1 MYFERPHGQ
10 RRENFQMKMKK
21 LGASILATI
30 MAASMLAGCGQ
41 SSTQTSETTTDAQVS
56 EATEV
61 ASDAA
66 TAADEAA
73 ATKSI
78 EPTEITF
85 WHYMTGN
92 LEETLTA
99 LTDEFNSTNEY
110 GITVTLV
117 NQGYASDLQTKLQA
131 SAAADALPDLTQAYN
146 NWLTPYLDKIVHL
159 DDFVA
164 NDFDNWDDIVEAY
177 RGECSE
183 FGFVHAVPFNKSTY
197 VLFYNKTLFDEL
209 GIEAPKTWAD
219 VEADAKI
226 VNDAKGIAFIGY
238 DDSTGAIEA
247 TLKQNGESFVDETGA
262 LFDTDG
268 GREAFEYLSNLYSNG
283 YARLVG
289 EDKYFSNVL
298 SAQSMLGYIGS
309 STGASYITVDGWEMG
324 VCPVPS
330 NKESAAYCAGTNLVM
345 FTQDA
350 NKQLAAWEYMKWLT
364 SEEATVT
371 WATGTGYLPVRTSA
385 YESADYQ
392 NFMASDVT
400 ATAAYEQSDAF
411 FTSLASYDA
420 SNDVRTAVAAKMEE
434 LILDETAPQDAL
446 DALVE
451 EINAQF

>member
-1 MYFERPHGQ
+1 MYFKRPHGQ

-131 SAAADALPDLTQAYN
+131 SAAADALPDLSQAYN
-146 NWLTPYLDKIVHL
+146 NWLTPYLDRIVHL

-268 GREAFEYLSNLYSNG
+268 GREAFEYLSNLYNNG

-289 EDKYFSNVL
+289 EDGYFSNVI
-298 SAQSMLGYIGS
+298 SNQNIASYVGS
-309 STGASYITVDGWEMG
+309 SAGVSYITAEGWELG
-324 VCPVPS
+324 VAPLPG
-330 NKESAAYCAGTNLVM
+330 NKVNAANMAGTNIVM
-345 FTQDA
+345 FSQDT
-350 NKQLAAWEYMKWLT
+350 NKQLAAWEYLKFLT
-364 SEEATVT
+364 STESTSK
-371 WATGTGYLPVRTSA
+371 WAVSTGYLPVRQSA
-385 YESADYQ
+385 YE
-392 NFMASDVT
+392 T
-400 ATAAYEQSDAF
+400 AEYKAYMEENICAAACYEQSKDF
-411 FTSLASYDA
+411 FYSPTFDA
-420 SNDVRTAVAAKMEE
+420 SNDIRNSVSPAFEQLVLDKADAQTWFDT
-434 LILDETAPQDAL
+434 ILST
-446 DALVE
+446 
-451 EINAQF
+451 INAQY

>member
-1 MYFERPHGQ
+1 MYFKYPYGQ

-30 MAASMLAGCGQ
+30 MATSMLAGCGQ
-41 SSTQTSETTTDAQVS
+41 SSTQTPETTSDAQVT

-226 VNDAKGIAFIGY
+226 VKDAKGIAFIGY

-247 TLKQNGESFVDETGA
+247 TLKQNGENFVDETGA

-289 EDKYFSNVL
+289 EDGYFSNVI
-298 SAQSMLGYIGS
+298 SNQNIASYVGS
-309 STGASYITVDGWEMG
+309 SAGVSYITAEGWELG
-324 VCPVPS
+324 VAPLPG
-330 NKESAAYCAGTNLVM
+330 NKVNAANMAGTNIVM
-345 FTQDA
+345 FSQDT
-350 NKQLAAWEYMKWLT
+350 NKQLAAWEYLKFLT
-364 SEEATVT
+364 STESTSK
-371 WATGTGYLPVRTSA
+371 WAVSTGYLPVRQSA
-385 YESADYQ
+385 YE
-392 NFMASDVT
+392 T
-400 ATAAYEQSDAF
+400 AEYKAYMEENICAAACYEQSKDF
-411 FTSLASYDA
+411 FYSPTFDA
-420 SNDVRTAVAAKMEE
+420 SNDIRNSVSPAFEQLVLDKADAQTWFDT
-434 LILDETAPQDAL
+434 ILST
-446 DALVE
+446 
-451 EINAQF
+451 INAQY

>member
-1 MYFERPHGQ
+1 
-10 RRENFQMKMKK
+10 MKMKK

-41 SSTQTSETTTDAQVS
+41 SSTQTSETTSDAQVS

-247 TLKQNGESFVDETGA
+247 TLKQNGENFVDETGA

-289 EDKYFSNVL
+289 EDGYFSNVI
-298 SAQSMLGYIGS
+298 SNQNIASYVGS
-309 STGASYITVDGWEMG
+309 SAGVSYITAEGWELG
-324 VCPVPS
+324 VAPLPG
-330 NKESAAYCAGTNLVM
+330 NKVNAANMAGTNIVM
-345 FTQDA
+345 FSQDT
-350 NKQLAAWEYMKWLT
+350 NKQLAAWEYLKFLT
-364 SEEATVT
+364 STESTSK
-371 WATGTGYLPVRTSA
+371 WAVSTGYLPVRQSA
-385 YESADYQ
+385 YE
-392 NFMASDVT
+392 T
-400 ATAAYEQSDAF
+400 AEYKAYMEENICAAACYEQSKDF
-411 FTSLASYDA
+411 FYSPTFDA
-420 SNDVRTAVAAKMEE
+420 SNDIRNSVSPAFEQLVLDKADAQTWFDT
-434 LILDETAPQDAL
+434 ILST
-446 DALVE
+446 
-451 EINAQF
+451 INAQY

>member
-1 MYFERPHGQ
+1 
-10 RRENFQMKMKK
+10 MKMKK

-41 SSTQTSETTTDAQVS
+41 SSTQTSETTSDAQVS

-247 TLKQNGESFVDETGA
+247 TLKQNGENFVDETGA

-289 EDKYFSNVL
+289 EDGYFSNVI
-298 SAQSMLGYIGS
+298 SNQNIASYVGS
-309 STGASYITVDGWEMG
+309 SAGVSYITAEGWELG
-324 VCPVPS
+324 VAPLPG
-330 NKESAAYCAGTNLVM
+330 NKVNAANMAGTNIVM
-345 FTQDA
+345 FSQDT
-350 NKQLAAWEYMKWLT
+350 NKQLAAWEYLKFLT
-364 SEEATVT
+364 STESTSK
-371 WATGTGYLPVRTSA
+371 WAVSTGYLPVRQSA
-385 YESADYQ
+385 YETAEYKAY
-392 NFMASDVT
+392 MAENIC
-400 ATAAYEQSDAF
+400 AAACYEQSKDF
-411 FTSLASYDA
+411 FYSPTFDA
-420 SNDVRTAVAAKMEE
+420 SNDIRNSVSPAFEQLVLDKADAQTWFDT
-434 LILDETAPQDAL
+434 ILST
-446 DALVE
+446 
-451 EINAQF
+451 INAQY

>member
-1 MYFERPHGQ
+1 
-10 RRENFQMKMKK
+10 MKMKK

-41 SSTQTSETTTDAQVS
+41 SSTQTSETASDAQVS

-247 TLKQNGESFVDETGA
+247 TLKQNGENFVDETGA

-289 EDKYFSNVL
+289 EDGYFSNVI
-298 SAQSMLGYIGS
+298 SNQNIASYVGS
-309 STGASYITVDGWEMG
+309 SAGVSYITAEGWELG
-324 VCPVPS
+324 VAPLPG
-330 NKESAAYCAGTNLVM
+330 NKVNAANMAGTNIVM
-345 FTQDA
+345 FSQDT
-350 NKQLAAWEYMKWLT
+350 NKQLAAWEYLKFLT
-364 SEEATVT
+364 STESTSK
-371 WATGTGYLPVRTSA
+371 WAVSTGYLPVRQSA
-385 YESADYQ
+385 YETAEYKAY
-392 NFMASDVT
+392 MAENIC
-400 ATAAYEQSDAF
+400 AAACYEQSKDF
-411 FTSLASYDA
+411 FYSPTFNA
-420 SNDVRTAVAAKMEE
+420 SNDIRNSVAPAFEQLVLDKADAQTWFDT
-434 LILDETAPQDAL
+434 ILST
-446 DALVE
+446 
-451 EINAQF
+451 INAQY

>member
-1 MYFERPHGQ
+1 
-10 RRENFQMKMKK
+10 MKMKK

-30 MAASMLAGCGQ
+30 MATSMLAGCGQ
-41 SSTQTSETTTDAQVS
+41 SSTQTPETTSDAQVT

-226 VNDAKGIAFIGY
+226 VKDAKGIAFIGY

-247 TLKQNGESFVDETGA
+247 TLKQNGENFVDETGA

-289 EDKYFSNVL
+289 EDGYFSNVI
-298 SAQSMLGYIGS
+298 SNQNIASYVGS
-309 STGASYITVDGWEMG
+309 SAGVSYITAEGWELG
-324 VCPVPS
+324 VAPLPG
-330 NKESAAYCAGTNLVM
+330 NKVNAANMAGTNIVM
-345 FTQDA
+345 FSQDT
-350 NKQLAAWEYMKWLT
+350 NKQLAAWEYLKFLT
-364 SEEATVT
+364 STESTSK
-371 WATGTGYLPVRTSA
+371 WAVSTGYLPVRQSA
-385 YESADYQ
+385 YE
-392 NFMASDVT
+392 T
-400 ATAAYEQSDAF
+400 AEYKAYMEENICAAACYEQSKDF
-411 FTSLASYDA
+411 FYSPTFDA
-420 SNDVRTAVAAKMEE
+420 SNDIRNSVSPAFEQLVLDKADAQTWFDT
-434 LILDETAPQDAL
+434 ILST
-446 DALVE
+446 
-451 EINAQF
+451 INAQY

>member
-1 MYFERPHGQ
+1 
-10 RRENFQMKMKK
+10 MKMKK

-41 SSTQTSETTTDAQVS
+41 SSTQTSETTSDAQVS

-247 TLKQNGESFVDETGA
+247 TLKQNGENFVDETGA

-289 EDKYFSNVL
+289 EDGYFSNVI
-298 SAQSMLGYIGS
+298 SNQNIASYVGS
-309 STGASYITVDGWEMG
+309 SAGVSYITAEGWELG
-324 VCPVPS
+324 VAPLPG
-330 NKESAAYCAGTNLVM
+330 NKVNAANMAGTNIVM
-345 FTQDA
+345 FSQDT
-350 NKQLAAWEYMKWLT
+350 NKQLAAWEYLKFLT
-364 SEEATVT
+364 STESTSK
-371 WATGTGYLPVRTSA
+371 WAVSTGYLPVRQSA
-385 YESADYQ
+385 YETAEYKAY
-392 NFMASDVT
+392 MAENIC
-400 ATAAYEQSDAF
+400 AAACYEQSKDF
-411 FTSLASYDA
+411 FYSPTFNA
-420 SNDVRTAVAAKMEE
+420 SNDIRNSVSPAFEQLVLDKADAQTWFDT
-434 LILDETAPQDAL
+434 ILST
-446 DALVE
+446 
-451 EINAQF
+451 INAQY

>member
-1 MYFERPHGQ
+1 
-10 RRENFQMKMKK
+10 MKMKK

-41 SSTQTSETTTDAQVS
+41 SSTQTSETTSDAQVS

-247 TLKQNGESFVDETGA
+247 TLKQNGENFVDETGA

-289 EDKYFSNVL
+289 EDGYFSNVI
-298 SAQSMLGYIGS
+298 SNQNIASYVGS
-309 STGASYITVDGWEMG
+309 SAGVSYITADGWELG
-324 VCPVPS
+324 VAPLPG
-330 NKESAAYCAGTNLVM
+330 NKVNAANMAGTNIVM
-345 FTQDA
+345 FSQDT
-350 NKQLAAWEYMKWLT
+350 NKQLAAWEYLKFLT
-364 SEEATVT
+364 STESTSK
-371 WATGTGYLPVRTSA
+371 WAVSTGYLPVRQSA
-385 YESADYQ
+385 YETAEYKAY
-392 NFMASDVT
+392 MAENIC
-400 ATAAYEQSDAF
+400 AAACYEQSKDF
-411 FTSLASYDA
+411 FYSPTFNA
-420 SNDVRTAVAAKMEE
+420 SNDIRNSVAPAFEQLVLDKADAQTWFDT
-434 LILDETAPQDAL
+434 ILST
-446 DALVE
+446 
-451 EINAQF
+451 INAQY

>member
-1 MYFERPHGQ
+1 
-10 RRENFQMKMKK
+10 MKMKK

-41 SSTQTSETTTDAQVS
+41 SSTQTSETTSDAQVS

-247 TLKQNGESFVDETGA
+247 TLKQNGENFVDETGA

-289 EDKYFSNVL
+289 EDGYFSNVI
-298 SAQSMLGYIGS
+298 SNQNIASYVGS
-309 STGASYITVDGWEMG
+309 SAGVSYITAEGWELG
-324 VCPVPS
+324 VAPLPG
-330 NKESAAYCAGTNLVM
+330 NKVNAANMAGTNIVM
-345 FTQDA
+345 FSQDT
-350 NKQLAAWEYMKWLT
+350 NKQLAAWEYLKFLT
-364 SEEATVT
+364 STESTSK
-371 WATGTGYLPVRTSA
+371 WAVSTGYLPVRQSA
-385 YESADYQ
+385 YETAEYKAY
-392 NFMASDVT
+392 MAENIC
-400 ATAAYEQSDAF
+400 AAACYEQSKDF
-411 FTSLASYDA
+411 FYSPTFNA
-420 SNDVRTAVAAKMEE
+420 SNDIRNSVAPAFEQLVLDKADAQTWFDT
-434 LILDETAPQDAL
+434 ILST
-446 DALVE
+446 
-451 EINAQF
+451 INAQY

>member
-1 MYFERPHGQ
+1 
-10 RRENFQMKMKK
+10 MKMKK

-41 SSTQTSETTTDAQVS
+41 SSTQTSETTSDAQVS

-247 TLKQNGESFVDETGA
+247 TLKQNGENFVDETGA

-268 GREAFEYLSNLYSNG
+268 GREACEYLSNLYSNG

-289 EDKYFSNVL
+289 EDGYFSNVI
-298 SAQSMLGYIGS
+298 SNQNIASYVGS
-309 STGASYITVDGWEMG
+309 SAGVSYITAEGWELG
-324 VCPVPS
+324 VAPLPG
-330 NKESAAYCAGTNLVM
+330 NKVNAANMAGTNIVM
-345 FTQDA
+345 FSQDT
-350 NKQLAAWEYMKWLT
+350 NKQLAAWEYLKFLT
-364 SEEATVT
+364 STESTSK
-371 WATGTGYLPVRTSA
+371 WAVSTGYLPVRQSA
-385 YESADYQ
+385 YETAEYKAY
-392 NFMASDVT
+392 MAENIC
-400 ATAAYEQSDAF
+400 AAACYEQSKDF
-411 FTSLASYDA
+411 FYSPTFDA
-420 SNDVRTAVAAKMEE
+420 SNDIRNSVSPAFEQLVLDKADAQTWFDT
-434 LILDETAPQDAL
+434 ILST
-446 DALVE
+446 
-451 EINAQF
+451 INAQY

>member
-1 MYFERPHGQ
+1 MYFKRPHGQ

-226 VNDAKGIAFIGY
+226 VKDAKGIAFIGY

-247 TLKQNGESFVDETGA
+247 TLKQNGENFVDETGA

-289 EDKYFSNVL
+289 EDGYFSNVI
-298 SAQSMLGYIGS
+298 SNQNIASYVGS
-309 STGASYITVDGWEMG
+309 SAGVSYITAEGWELG
-324 VCPVPS
+324 VAPLPG
-330 NKESAAYCAGTNLVM
+330 NKVNAANMAGTNIVM
-345 FTQDA
+345 FSQDT
-350 NKQLAAWEYMKWLT
+350 NKQLAAWEYLKFLT
-364 SEEATVT
+364 STESTSK
-371 WATGTGYLPVRTSA
+371 WAVSTGYLPVRQSA
-385 YESADYQ
+385 YE
-392 NFMASDVT
+392 T
-400 ATAAYEQSDAF
+400 AEYKAYMEENVCAAACYEQSKDF
-411 FTSLASYDA
+411 FYSPTFDA
-420 SNDVRTAVAAKMEE
+420 SNDIRNSVSPAFEQLVLDKADAQTWFDT
-434 LILDETAPQDAL
+434 ILST
-446 DALVE
+446 
-451 EINAQF
+451 INAQY

>member
-1 MYFERPHGQ
+1 
-10 RRENFQMKMKK
+10 MKMKK

-41 SSTQTSETTTDAQVS
+41 SSTQTSETASDAQVS

-247 TLKQNGESFVDETGA
+247 TLKQNGENFVDETGA

-289 EDKYFSNVL
+289 EDGYFSNVI
-298 SAQSMLGYIGS
+298 SNQNIASYVGS
-309 STGASYITVDGWEMG
+309 SAGVSYITADGWELG
-324 VCPVPS
+324 VAPLPG
-330 NKESAAYCAGTNLVM
+330 NKVNAANMAGTNIVM
-345 FTQDA
+345 FSQDT
-350 NKQLAAWEYMKWLT
+350 NKQLAAWEYLKFLT
-364 SEEATVT
+364 STESTSK
-371 WATGTGYLPVRTSA
+371 WAVSTGYLPVRQSA
-385 YESADYQ
+385 YETAEYKAY
-392 NFMASDVT
+392 MAENIC
-400 ATAAYEQSDAF
+400 AAACYEQSKDF
-411 FTSLASYDA
+411 FYSPTFNA
-420 SNDVRTAVAAKMEE
+420 SNDIRNSVAPAFEQLVLDKADAQTWFDT
-434 LILDETAPQDAL
+434 ILST
-446 DALVE
+446 
-451 EINAQF
+451 INAQY

>member
-1 MYFERPHGQ
+1 MYFKRPHGQ

-41 SSTQTSETTTDAQVS
+41 SSTQTSETTSDAQVS

-146 NWLTPYLDKIVHL
+146 NWLTPYLDKIVNL

-247 TLKQNGESFVDETGA
+247 TLKQNGENFVDETGA

-268 GREAFEYLSNLYSNG
+268 GREAFEYLSNLYNNG

-289 EDKYFSNVL
+289 EDGYFSNVI
-298 SAQSMLGYIGS
+298 SNQNIASYVGS
-309 STGASYITVDGWEMG
+309 SAGVSYITAEGWELG
-324 VCPVPS
+324 VAPLPG
-330 NKESAAYCAGTNLVM
+330 NKVNAANMAGTNIVM
-345 FTQDA
+345 FSQDT
-350 NKQLAAWEYMKWLT
+350 NKQLAAWEYLKFLT
-364 SEEATVT
+364 STESTSK
-371 WATGTGYLPVRTSA
+371 WAVSTGYLPVRQSA
-385 YESADYQ
+385 YE
-392 NFMASDVT
+392 T
-400 ATAAYEQSDAF
+400 AEYKAYMEENTCAAACYEQSKDF
-411 FTSLASYDA
+411 FYSPTFDA
-420 SNDVRTAVAAKMEE
+420 SNDIRNSVSPAFEQLVLDKADAQTWFDT
-434 LILDETAPQDAL
+434 ILST
-446 DALVE
+446 
-451 EINAQF
+451 INAQY

>member
-1 MYFERPHGQ
+1 
-10 RRENFQMKMKK
+10 MKMKK

-41 SSTQTSETTTDAQVS
+41 SSTQTSETTSDAQVS

-247 TLKQNGESFVDETGA
+247 TLKQNGENFVDETGA

-289 EDKYFSNVL
+289 EDGYFSNVI
-298 SAQSMLGYIGS
+298 SNQNIASYVGS
-309 STGASYITVDGWEMG
+309 SAGVSYITAEGWELG
-324 VCPVPS
+324 VAPLPG
-330 NKESAAYCAGTNLVM
+330 NKVNAANMAGTNIVM
-345 FTQDA
+345 FSQDT
-350 NKQLAAWEYMKWLT
+350 NKQLAAWEYLKFLT
-364 SEEATVT
+364 STESTSK
-371 WATGTGYLPVRTSA
+371 WAVSTGYLPVRQSA
-385 YESADYQ
+385 YE
-392 NFMASDVT
+392 T
-400 ATAAYEQSDAF
+400 AEYKAYMEENICAAACYEQSKDF
-411 FTSLASYDA
+411 FYSPTFNA
-420 SNDVRTAVAAKMEE
+420 SNDIRNSVAPAFEQLVLDKADAQTWFDT
-434 LILDETAPQDAL
+434 ILST
-446 DALVE
+446 
-451 EINAQF
+451 INAQY

>member
-1 MYFERPHGQ
+1 MYFKRPHGQ

-41 SSTQTSETTTDAQVS
+41 SSTQTSETTSDAQVS

-247 TLKQNGESFVDETGA
+247 TLKQNGENFVDETGA

-289 EDKYFSNVL
+289 EDGYFSNVI
-298 SAQSMLGYIGS
+298 SNQNIASYVGS
-309 STGASYITVDGWEMG
+309 SAGVSYITAEGWELG
-324 VCPVPS
+324 VAPLPG
-330 NKESAAYCAGTNLVM
+330 NKVNAANMAGTNIVM
-345 FTQDA
+345 FSQDT
-350 NKQLAAWEYMKWLT
+350 NKQLAAWEYLKFLT
-364 SEEATVT
+364 STESTSK
-371 WATGTGYLPVRTSA
+371 WAVSTGYLPVRQSA
-385 YESADYQ
+385 YETAEYKAY
-392 NFMASDVT
+392 MAENIC
-400 ATAAYEQSDAF
+400 AAACYEQSKDF
-411 FTSLASYDA
+411 FYSPTFNA
-420 SNDVRTAVAAKMEE
+420 SNDIRNSVAPAFEQLVLDKADAQTWFDT
-434 LILDETAPQDAL
+434 ILST
-446 DALVE
+446 
-451 EINAQF
+451 INAQY

>member
-1 MYFERPHGQ
+1 MLKPVWA

-41 SSTQTSETTTDAQVS
+41 SSTQTSETTSDAQVS

-247 TLKQNGESFVDETGA
+247 TLKQNGENFVDETGA

-289 EDKYFSNVL
+289 EDGYFSNVI
-298 SAQSMLGYIGS
+298 SNQNIASYVGS
-309 STGASYITVDGWEMG
+309 SAGVSYITAEGWELG
-324 VCPVPS
+324 VAPLPG
-330 NKESAAYCAGTNLVM
+330 NKVNAANMAGTNIVM
-345 FTQDA
+345 FSQDT
-350 NKQLAAWEYMKWLT
+350 NKQLAAWEYLKFLT
-364 SEEATVT
+364 STESTSK
-371 WATGTGYLPVRTSA
+371 WAVSTGYLPVRQSA
-385 YESADYQ
+385 YETAEYKAY
-392 NFMASDVT
+392 MAENIC
-400 ATAAYEQSDAF
+400 AAACYEQSKDF
-411 FTSLASYDA
+411 FYSPTFNA
-420 SNDVRTAVAAKMEE
+420 SNDIRNSVAPAFEQLVLDKADAQTWFDT
-434 LILDETAPQDAL
+434 ILST
-446 DALVE
+446 
-451 EINAQF
+451 INAQY

>member
-1 MYFERPHGQ
+1 MYFKRPHGQ
-10 RRENFQMKMKK
+10 RRENYQMKMKK

-41 SSTQTSETTTDAQVS
+41 SSTQTSETTSDAQVS

-247 TLKQNGESFVDETGA
+247 TLKQNGENFVDETGA

-289 EDKYFSNVL
+289 EDGYFSNVI
-298 SAQSMLGYIGS
+298 SNQNIASYVGS
-309 STGASYITVDGWEMG
+309 SAGVSYITAEGWELG
-324 VCPVPS
+324 VAPLPG
-330 NKESAAYCAGTNLVM
+330 NKVNAANMAGTNIVM
-345 FTQDA
+345 FSQDT
-350 NKQLAAWEYMKWLT
+350 NKQLAAWEYLKFLT
-364 SEEATVT
+364 STESTSK
-371 WATGTGYLPVRTSA
+371 WAVSTGYLPVRQSA
-385 YESADYQ
+385 YETAEYKAY
-392 NFMASDVT
+392 MAENIC
-400 ATAAYEQSDAF
+400 AAACYEQSKDF
-411 FTSLASYDA
+411 FYSPTFDA
-420 SNDVRTAVAAKMEE
+420 SNDIRNSVSPAFEQLVLDKADAQTWFDT
-434 LILDETAPQDAL
+434 ILST
-446 DALVE
+446 
-451 EINAQF
+451 INAQY

>member
-1 MYFERPHGQ
+1 
-10 RRENFQMKMKK
+10 MKMKK

-41 SSTQTSETTTDAQVS
+41 SSTETAETTSDAQVS

-61 ASDAA
+61 AADAA
-66 TAADEAA
+66 TAADEAVSDK
-73 ATKSI
+73 TI

-289 EDKYFSNVL
+289 EDGYFSNVI
-298 SAQSMLGYIGS
+298 SNQNIASYVGS
-309 STGASYITVDGWEMG
+309 SAGVSYITAEGWELG
-324 VCPVPS
+324 VAPLPG
-330 NKESAAYCAGTNLVM
+330 NKVNAANMAGTNIVM
-345 FTQDA
+345 FSQDT
-350 NKQLAAWEYMKWLT
+350 NKQLAAWEYLKFLT
-364 SEEATVT
+364 STESTSK
-371 WATGTGYLPVRTSA
+371 WAVSTGYLPVRQSA
-385 YESADYQ
+385 YESAEYKAYMEE
-392 NFMASDVT
+392 NIC
-400 ATAAYEQSDAF
+400 AAACYEQSKDF
-411 FTSLASYDA
+411 FYSPTFDA
-420 SNDVRTAVAAKMEE
+420 SNDIRNSVSPAFEQLVLDKADGQTWFDT
-434 LILDETAPQDAL
+434 ILST
-446 DALVE
+446 
-451 EINAQF
+451 INAQY